1 MTREVIASV
10 CTDPA
15 AARQL
20 RAPERTIS
28 RMVMILR
35 MSTIA
40 SSLLGPHYL
49 RDPAAFRD
57 PGRKLVDLVDLV
69 LRRIQIVQESGRVW
83 RGSLRRIG
91 SRRTALDE
99 HCARRDRH

>member
-1 MTREVIASV
+1 MINELIGIAIVSV
-10 CTDPA
+10 SVLAFLEPIVERIRSNIGLSEAHT
-15 AARQL
+15 
-20 RAPERTIS
+20 PEHTS
-28 RMVMILR
+28 RPLAI
-35 MSTIA
+35 
-40 SSLLGPHYL
+40 
-49 RDPAAFRD
+49 
-57 PGRKLVDLVDLV
+57 KLV